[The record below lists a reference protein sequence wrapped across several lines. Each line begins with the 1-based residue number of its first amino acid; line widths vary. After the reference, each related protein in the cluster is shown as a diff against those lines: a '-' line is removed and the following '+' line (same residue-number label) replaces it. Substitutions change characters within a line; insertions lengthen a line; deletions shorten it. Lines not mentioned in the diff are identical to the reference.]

1 MLNLSVLQDQ
11 EILLA
16 LGAGVVMT
24 LMIVLA
30 YMEIWRPRREE
41 TDEVPRQNLVVWF
54 LSYVP
59 WIVVLIA
66 AGGGIWGLLYAID
79 KIVHPPN
86 W

>member
-1 MLNLSVLQDQ
+1 MLNLNVLQNQ

-24 LMIVLA
+24 LMIILA
-30 YMEIWRPRREE
+30 YMEIWRPRQEE
-41 TDEVPRQNLVVWF
+41 THEAPKQNLVIWF

-59 WIVVLIA
+59 WIVVLIT

-79 KIVHPPN
+79 KVIHPPN